1 MSLIKNIQEYEI
13 CKGQK
18 PSVDGDV
25 IHHVIPSKNVK
36 NETSDDEVVLEP
48 FKSKTYY
55 RTKNCQIFIL
65 NEKNDLCKDCQ
76 LRSQLAECQIS
87 QQKKKLETPAKLKAP
102 LSVTHKDKVVLA
114 LKQERL
120 KCNQLTA
127 ELEKM
132 KGELDRN
139 THTVDHSLN
148 NDFVNILSSTET
160 KITPL
165 MNLFWQQQKRLFQ
178 SNPKGMRYHPMIIRY
193 CLSLA
198 SKSRSCYEELR
209 NSGILKLPSLRTLTD
224 YKNYIRPKP
233 GFRKQ
238 VIDNLTVLTSEFFNT
253 QRYVVLMFDE
263 MKIRSNLV
271 FNKHSEELIGFVDL
285 GDPDVNFNC
294 FKEQNELASY
304 TLVFYVRGL
313 STNLKFSLGHFA
325 TNGISAVQLIPIFW
339 EAVTILELSCNL
351 WVVATTADGASP
363 NRRFFNLIAEEDDG
377 KRHKALNI
385 VKPWRFIYLFS
396 DGPHLMKTLRNCLA
410 SFSRNLWNEGKYLS
424 WQHIVRI
431 HNKDLDNGLKEL
443 PKLTQDHI
451 NLSSYSKMTV
461 RFAVQVLSE
470 TVANSSL

>member
-1 MSLIKNIQEYEI
+1 
-13 CKGQK
+13 
-18 PSVDGDV
+18 
-25 IHHVIPSKNVK
+25 
-36 NETSDDEVVLEP
+36 
-48 FKSKTYY
+48 
-55 RTKNCQIFIL
+55 
-65 NEKNDLCKDCQ
+65 
-76 LRSQLAECQIS
+76 
-87 QQKKKLETPAKLKAP
+87 
-102 LSVTHKDKVVLA
+102 
-114 LKQERL
+114 
-120 KCNQLTA
+120 
-127 ELEKM
+127 M
-132 KGELDRN
+132 KGELNRN

-160 KITPL
+160 KITPF

-313 STNLKFSLGHFA
+313 STNLKFSQAFRASGACDRKAPPGADAPVARPDPRPCPVSL
-325 TNGISAVQLIPIFW
+325 SA
-339 EAVTILELSCNL
+339 
-351 WVVATTADGASP
+351 
-363 NRRFFNLIAEEDDG
+363 R
-377 KRHKALNI
+377 
-385 VKPWRFIYLFS
+385 
-396 DGPHLMKTLRNCLA
+396 LA
-410 SFSRNLWNEGKYLS
+410 MWL
-424 WQHIVRI
+424 
-431 HNKDLDNGLKEL
+431 
-443 PKLTQDHI
+443 
-451 NLSSYSKMTV
+451 
-461 RFAVQVLSE
+461 A
-470 TVANSSL
+470 